1 MTKIK
6 NISTKATATK
16 AGRVR
21 TTPVSPEDKWN
32 TNKPFH
38 VTQEELWEH
47 IQEIEK
53 GPFMSLE
60 EFFKSTKAWRQE
72 LLKSQNQLQ

>member
-32 TNKPFH
+32 PNKPFH

-53 GPFMSLE
+53 GPFMSIE
-60 EFFKSTKAWRQE
+60 NIHQKVRTWINSYQE
-72 LLKSQNQLQ
+72 NQ